1 MDKCQD
7 SGVTCYNRHP
17 DIFAQ
22 AKALLPTSPVSV
34 RVLSFGCSSGEE
46 VQTLRNLGASHW
58 QVDGAESN
66 PDLLAKARA
75 ADPKGLYVP
84 DARVLPTNSYD
95 AIFCMSVLCRFQSP
109 PTDFPF
115 STFERVLGCIID
127 LLRPGGILIIY
138 NAQYDPRETIKG
150 EIFLEA
156 LPGKVFGGSGFVPKY
171 TKDMRT
177 EIPASV
183 AKAVPYLYRKRRQE
197 S

>member
-17 DIFAQ
+17 DIFDQ
-22 AKALLPTSPVSV
+22 AKALLPTVPASV

-46 VQTLRNLGASHW
+46 AQTLRDLGAPYW
-58 QVDGAESN
+58 RVDGAESN

-84 DARVLPTNSYD
+84 DARVLPTGTYD

-109 PTDFPF
+109 AADFPF
-115 STFERVLGCIID
+115 STFERVLGWIID

-138 NAQYDPRETIKG
+138 NAQYDPRETVKG
-150 EIFLEA
+150 SILLEA

-177 EIPASV
+177 ELPASV
-183 AKAVPYLYRKRRQE
+183 AQAVPYLYRKRQQE